1 MRLFFAD
8 LLMTLG
14 ALFGFAAIRW
24 MPFALWALGIGVVL
38 ATAGLS
44 LDWESR
50 IRWVAYLGCVAIGLQ
65 ARA

>member
-44 LDWESR
+44 LD
-50 IRWVAYLGCVAIGLQ
+50 
-65 ARA
+65 